1 MLKNILVEEQ
11 ILDEV
16 AFQTRFMSSAARRSI
31 MGYQPTS
38 PFVQPN
44 LFPPPLGVSSAM
56 TQRARQKRSHPLL
69 YILNPFASTSVKNP
83 RFDPFHSQPLLK
95 LTITAR
101 TIDMTVGVVIEIGT
115 ADDVAMEI
123 CMG

>member
-1 MLKNILVEEQ
+1 VLKNILVEEQ
-11 ILDEV
+11 MLDEV

-69 YILNPFASTSVKNP
+69 YVFASTSVKKP

-95 LTITAR
+95 LTTR
-101 TIDMTVGVVIEIGT
+101 KEFQGM
-115 ADDVAMEI
+115 
-123 CMG
+123 

>member
-1 MLKNILVEEQ
+1 VLKNILVEEQ
-11 ILDEV
+11 MLDEV

-69 YILNPFASTSVKNP
+69 YILNPFASTLVCI
-83 RFDPFHSQPLLK
+83 RFLFGEKKPDLTPFIRNHF
-95 LTITAR
+95 
-101 TIDMTVGVVIEIGT
+101 
-115 ADDVAMEI
+115 
-123 CMG
+123 